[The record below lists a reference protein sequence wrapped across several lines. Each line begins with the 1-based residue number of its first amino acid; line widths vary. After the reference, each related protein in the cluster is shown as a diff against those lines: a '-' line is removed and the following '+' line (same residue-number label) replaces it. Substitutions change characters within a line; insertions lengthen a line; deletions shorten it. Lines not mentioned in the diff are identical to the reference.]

1 MIDLTAKQGHGKVLA
16 MTIELKP
23 EHERRIQEL
32 MKSGRFHSV
41 HEVLERALDTFSPPG
56 IGAEERLRRART
68 AGAHIREL
76 RKGLSLEGIKIKDL
90 IEEGRM

>member
-1 MIDLTAKQGHGKVLA
+1 MA

-23 EHERRIQEL
+23 EQERRIQEL

-41 HEVLERALDTFSPPG
+41 DEVVEKALETFSPLD
-56 IGAEERLRRART
+56 ISREERMERARV

-76 RKGLSLEGIKIKDL
+76 RKGLSLEGIKVKDL
-90 IEEGRM
+90 IEEGRL

>member
-1 MIDLTAKQGHGKVLA
+1 MMDLTAEKGWRTVLA

-23 EHERRIQEL
+23 EQERRIQEL

-41 HEVLERALDTFSPPG
+41 DEVLERALETFSPPE
-56 IGAEERLRRART
+56 ISAEERVRRARL

-76 RKGLSLEGIKIKDL
+76 RKGLSLDGITIKDL
-90 IEEGRM
+90 IGEGRM

>member
-1 MIDLTAKQGHGKVLA
+1 MA

-23 EHERRIQEL
+23 EQERRIQEL

-41 HEVLERALDTFSPPG
+41 DEVLEKALETFSPSD
-56 IGAEERLRRART
+56 ISTEERLRRARL

-76 RKGLSLEGIKIKDL
+76 RKGLSLGGAKIKDL